1 MLENPAPNP
10 PPRRLRTGLWLFP
23 SGSARELVDAVVA
36 AEEGGFD
43 EVWIAD
49 EGVMREPLVVLSA
62 ASQRTTRIKLG
73 IGITTP
79 ALRHPG
85 ALGSSIATLDELS
98 NGRAILGLGVG
109 GALTLDPLEIAV
121 ERPVRMIRDA
131 IRVAR
136 AVIAREAAEG
146 YAPPTHAM
154 PARRVPIFVASRGEQ
169 INRLASSDA
178 DGVFLSGIALDRIG
192 ETIRWAQSVRPIDV
206 ALFPSARFR
215 EADPAD
221 SPDAAALVGSPGRV
235 AELLVDLAA
244 RHAPTT
250 IGLCLVDGDELT
262 TMVRRASETIDLFR
276 Q

>member
-1 MLENPAPNP
+1 MVESPAPNP
-10 PPRRLRTGLWLFP
+10 PARTMRTGLWLFP

-62 ASQRTTRIKLG
+62 ASQRTTRIRLG

-98 NGRAILGLGVG
+98 DGRAILGLGVG
-109 GALTLDPLEIAV
+109 GALTLDPLGIEA
-121 ERPVRMIRDA
+121 ERPVRMMRDA

-136 AVIAREAAEG
+136 AVITREAAEG

-154 PARRVPIFVASRGEQ
+154 PARQVPIFVASRGEQ
-169 INRLASSDA
+169 INRLASRDA
-178 DGVFLSGIALDRIG
+178 DGVFLAGIALDRIS
-192 ETIRWAQSVRPIDV
+192 ETIRWAHSVRPVDL

-221 SPDAAALVGSPGRV
+221 SPDAAALSGSPGHV

-244 RHAPTT
+244 QHVPTT
-250 IGLCLVDGDELT
+250 IGLCLVDGDELS
-262 TMVRRASETIDLFR
+262 TMVRRAVETIERFR
-276 Q
+276 R